1 LQRQG
6 HGRRQ
11 FRSLDYYRLLDRP
24 VALEFGSELITTW
37 SNIEA
42 AIRGCTGTITQTN
55 GSPEGVAMNF
65 ERDEMDDWLL
75 AQLRDNEY
83 GLSGAGLAF
92 LLFAQPGAG
101 DERLQAGNPR
111 TAVLKPAS
119 SPYIDAHVHIDQHDP
134 EGAVQLLLRAMDG
147 LNGAKAFIQTE
158 PYGPDNPARWDAE
171 MILPAVKK
179 HPDKLIALGGGG
191 TLNPMILQSWRTG
204 DSGPKVKRE
213 FRQRAEELLREGV
226 SGFGEL
232 STEHLSLPQS
242 PVKDYEYA
250 PADHPLML
258 LLADI
263 AAEHNVPID
272 LHMEAVPKDM
282 PMPAEYTAPNPP
294 QLHANI
300 APFERLLSHN
310 PHAKIVWAHAGSDN
324 IGYRTPELSRRLLQA
339 HPNLYME
346 IKYDPNFP
354 GKDPPIVDGK
364 LRAEWLKLF
373 SDFPDRFIIGSDQH
387 YDPPATVPLARGQQN
402 ALLTDQLPPD
412 LKRKIGMENAL
423 QIYGI
428 P

>member
-1 LQRQG
+1 ML
-6 HGRRQ
+6 
-11 FRSLDYYRLLDRP
+11 
-24 VALEFGSELITTW
+24 
-37 SNIEA
+37 
-42 AIRGCTGTITQTN
+42 
-55 GSPEGVAMNF
+55 
-65 ERDEMDDWLL
+65 
-75 AQLRDNEY
+75 
-83 GLSGAGLAF
+83 LSGTGFAF
-92 LLFAQPGAG
+92 LLFPQPGSC
-101 DERLQAGNPR
+101 EQSHQAGNPR

-119 SPYIDAHVHIDQHDP
+119 LPYIDAHVHIDQHDP
-134 EGAVQLLLRAMDG
+134 EGSVQLLLRAMDA

-179 HPDKLIALGGGG
+179 HSGKLIVLGGGG

-204 DSGPKVKRE
+204 DAGPEVKKK

-232 STEHLSLPQS
+232 SIEHFSLPQS

-272 LHMEAVPKDM
+272 LHMEAVPFDM
-282 PMPAEYTAPNPP
+282 PMPPEYTAPNPRE
-294 QLHANI
+294 LHANI
-300 APFERLLSHN
+300 APLERLLSHN
-310 PHAKIVWAHAGSDN
+310 PRARIIWAHAGSDN
-324 IGYRTPELSRRLLQA
+324 TGYRTPELSRRLLQA

-354 GKDPPIVDGK
+354 GKNPPVAGGK
-364 LRAEWLKLF
+364 LTPEWLKLF

-387 YDPPATVPLARGQQN
+387 YDPSATGPLARGQQN

-412 LKRKIGMENAL
+412 IRRKIGMENAL
-423 QIYGI
+423 RIYGI
-428 P
+428 RP